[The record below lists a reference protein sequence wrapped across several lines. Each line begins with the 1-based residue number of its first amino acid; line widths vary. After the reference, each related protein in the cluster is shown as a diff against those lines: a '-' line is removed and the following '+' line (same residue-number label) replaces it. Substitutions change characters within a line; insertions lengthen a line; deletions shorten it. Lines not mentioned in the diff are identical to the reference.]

1 MLFDPYLHLRGL
13 SARDLD
19 DLAFFGVTGA
29 LGPCDDGVVPATAAA
44 LRRDLDAQ
52 VGPRLAALRRAGLR
66 GFAAVGLHPRR
77 IPARGLEALL
87 HDLPDWL
94 GRRNVAAIGEVG
106 LDEVTPREELLLSRQ
121 LELAASLRLPV
132 LLTASWRARLKI
144 TRRLIA
150 MVREA
155 ELPPERVLIA
165 RADPGAVRMIRAC
178 GHCAALSLSAR
189 DGAVDEAVRLVRALG
204 PEGIALASDA
214 GEGGGDL
221 LALPRAADRLRK
233 AGLSLAVVKR
243 VCRENALD
251 WLGVGSGAVA
261 SAGARGRRPAG

>member
-1 MLFDPYLHLRGL
+1 VLFDPHLHLRGL
-13 SARDLD
+13 STRDLD
-19 DLAFFGVTGA
+19 DLVFFGVTGA

-52 VGPRLAALRRAGLR
+52 AGPRLSALRRAGLR
-66 GFAAVGLHPRR
+66 GFAAVGVHPRR

-94 GRRNVAAIGEVG
+94 GRRGVAAIVEIG
-106 LDEVTPREELLLSRQ
+106 LHQVTPPEEELLSRQ
-121 LELAASLRLPV
+121 LELARTLRLPV
-132 LLTASWRARLKI
+132 LLTAPWRARARV
-144 TRRLIA
+144 TRRLLS

-155 ELPPERVLIA
+155 ELPPDRVLVA
-165 RADPGAVRMIRAC
+165 RADPDTVKLIRAW
-178 GHCAALSLSAR
+178 GHFASLSLSAR
-189 DGAVDEAVRLVRALG
+189 HDAVDEAVQLVRALG

-243 VCRENALD
+243 VCGENALQ
-251 WLGVGSGAVA
+251 WLGAQSQPQRRRGSG
-261 SAGARGRRPAG
+261 RD